1 MSLLPG
7 STAFRVPNSK
17 AEEDSLAA
25 IELAEQ
31 IGYVIFA
38 PTIIA
43 AGILGSLANLF
54 ILNDGKFSNR
64 FYTYLKGLAVADLCF
79 LCFAVS
85 GIIHVFQNQADRKE
99 YGGNINYIKLFYEAH
114 FENGIINGFL
124 ASSVFIIV
132 MMTIDRYLA
141 ISHPTLYRRRRSS
154 NSPLNSPII
163 DIGLAFYA
171 GMVIQAPRYFTLSI
185 QNIDCIVANR
195 NETFSP
201 LCKCEKSQDE
211 NGGFTCVYIGEEVES
226 VTESAVWITY
236 VVLIEIMMRI
246 GPCVLLVTL
255 NIRMIQDFNESL
267 RRRRQ
272 LMASCFSVTSSAL
285 FPMIEGDGEDP
296 ENPET
301 SSSLFSMKIPK
312 RVRYLSENS
321 VSSTEPSNK
330 AKTMFGLA
338 PSKFMPN
345 ISKLRSKLEGSEDAR
360 NQSLMMSS
368 KEKNVIIVLGAIS
381 VVFVGCNIPQS
392 ICRILI
398 SQKYEFNT
406 AFQVFRVIA
415 NILELL
421 NASMNFFIYCLCNQ
435 EVRERVKQFGI
446 CCKGQLSGRKRA
458 LSISKE
464 ASSDALKEMFPAVFQ
479 GPSKIKGKKVLT
491 PEELR
496 E

>member
-1 MSLLPG
+1 
-7 STAFRVPNSK
+7 
-17 AEEDSLAA
+17 
-25 IELAEQ
+25 
-31 IGYVIFA
+31 
-38 PTIIA
+38 
-43 AGILGSLANLF
+43 
-54 ILNDGKFSNR
+54 
-64 FYTYLKGLAVADLCF
+64 
-79 LCFAVS
+79 
-85 GIIHVFQNQADRKE
+85 
-99 YGGNINYIKLFYEAH
+99 
-114 FENGIINGFL
+114 
-124 ASSVFIIV
+124 
-132 MMTIDRYLA
+132 
-141 ISHPTLYRRRRSS
+141 
-154 NSPLNSPII
+154 
-163 DIGLAFYA
+163 
-171 GMVIQAPRYFTLSI
+171 MVIQAPRYFTTTI
-185 QNIDCIVANR
+185 QNIDCIVTNR

-201 LCKCEKSQDE
+201 LCKCEKSHDE

-226 VTESAVWITY
+226 ITESTVWITY
-236 VVLIEIMMRI
+236 VVLTEIMMRI
-246 GPCVLLVTL
+246 GPCILLVTL

-285 FPMIEGDGEDP
+285 FPMIERDGEDP

-301 SSSLFSMKIPK
+301 STSLFSMKIPK
-312 RVRYLSENS
+312 RARYVSENS
-321 VSSTEPSNK
+321 TSSIGPSNRT
-330 AKTMFGLA
+330 KTKLPKVTFGLA

-458 LSISKE
+458 FSISTE
-464 ASSDALKEMFPAVFQ
+464 ASSDALREMFPAVFQ
-479 GPSKIKGKKVLT
+479 GPPRTKKKKVLT
-491 PEELR
+491 PEQQR